1 MSTFQVKAVAQW
13 RLSWQSDVVV
23 VEAAVSVA
31 AADTRASNAIAER
44 DEALSEYD
52 SAREQADAAKK
63 QAAKVSA
70 DWRTAQRRWMLLLR
84 RVSSD
89 ALSITSFTM
98 QFIVPQSLGW
108 LLLTLLRGVFMIQIG
123 ARERDAADIVFW
135 VTLLLHALREFEFSL
150 MILGVSGGHSE
161 PRDYDAAADAFGAAA
176 AARQMAVGDSSRL
189 VQQVS
194 SMGFRPNRR
203 ERGVEGHRAEVGD
216 ECRSDEDRSPQVA
229 RRLLCT
235 CDA

>member
-1 MSTFQVKAVAQW
+1 MVVRVAQW

-84 RVSSD
+84 RMSSD

-98 QFIVPQSLGW
+98 QFIVPQSPGW

-123 ARERDAADIVFW
+123 AREREMLP
-135 VTLLLHALREFEFSL
+135 TLCSWSHYCCMHCENL
-150 MILGVSGGHSE
+150 
-161 PRDYDAAADAFGAAA
+161 
-176 AARQMAVGDSSRL
+176 SS
-189 VQQVS
+189 V
-194 SMGFRPNRR
+194 
-203 ERGVEGHRAEVGD
+203 
-216 ECRSDEDRSPQVA
+216 
-229 RRLLCT
+229 
-235 CDA
+235 